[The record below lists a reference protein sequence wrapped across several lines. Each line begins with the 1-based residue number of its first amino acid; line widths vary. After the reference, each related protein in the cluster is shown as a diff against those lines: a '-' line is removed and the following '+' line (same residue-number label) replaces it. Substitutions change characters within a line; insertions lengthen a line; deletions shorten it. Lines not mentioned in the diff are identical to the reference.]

1 MTPKGPFLTHIGIK
15 EIPHRENQEDAGY
28 LSEVLKALLR
38 EVGIKPGK
46 VRLTVSGSGVN
57 ISRIIVPS
65 MPKAELKEAVRW
77 EIKRHLPFPI
87 ETAQIDFHILG
98 EVFEDKI
105 KKLDLMVVAC
115 PNHLIDQTLFIARG
129 AGLQPVHLD
138 VGPFALWNAFLAWGQ
153 VKEEE
158 EVALIDLGADKTG
171 IHFFKGENF
180 QFYREVTPA
189 GADITRA
196 IMEGI
201 GPGEKSDLL
210 YQKAERIKPEVEVP
224 SEGPYD
230 KMADDL
236 RQVLG
241 RSVSG
246 QAQDVLRQTQDESIN
261 LSKITFHV
269 RPVFERMAAEI
280 HRSLD
285 YYRNEFNV
293 ERIDSVLLTGGGAHL
308 KNFSS
313 YLGNELRLPVT
324 NFNPLREML
333 FDSKKIDVELLD
345 QMGSQFTIAA
355 GISLPQPK
363 RIEFLPAKEPFLSK
377 ARILKSIPILA
388 PLITFIAFL
397 LIVWNISGK
406 VATLKKER
414 DIKVKKVGNI
424 ETLQA
429 KLTLSKEEEKKLK
442 EERSLFPS
450 SVTVPVLYVKIMKE
464 ISHIAPE
471 NVTLTLISAK
481 AKKNPLKR
489 EVQTSTSQGE
499 ESQWDQGVELQIT
512 GIAFGSDIRCLTAL
526 AQIIE
531 GLEKSSSF
539 ENVKLMSAEENKL
552 YNRQAAEFEIVC
564 DIVPN
569 HSSATKMNLEE
580 LEREGP

>member
-1 MTPKGPFLTHIGIK
+1 
-15 EIPHRENQEDAGY
+15 
-28 LSEVLKALLR
+28 
-38 EVGIKPGK
+38 
-46 VRLTVSGSGVN
+46 
-57 ISRIIVPS
+57 
-65 MPKAELKEAVRW
+65 
-77 EIKRHLPFPI
+77 
-87 ETAQIDFHILG
+87 
-98 EVFEDKI
+98 
-105 KKLDLMVVAC
+105 
-115 PNHLIDQTLFIARG
+115 
-129 AGLQPVHLD
+129 
-138 VGPFALWNAFLAWGQ
+138 
-153 VKEEE
+153 
-158 EVALIDLGADKTG
+158 
-171 IHFFKGENF
+171 
-180 QFYREVTPA
+180 
-189 GADITRA
+189 
-196 IMEGI
+196 
-201 GPGEKSDLL
+201 
-210 YQKAERIKPEVEVP
+210 
-224 SEGPYD
+224 
-230 KMADDL
+230 
-236 RQVLG
+236 
-241 RSVSG
+241 
-246 QAQDVLRQTQDESIN
+246 
-261 LSKITFHV
+261 
-269 RPVFERMAAEI
+269 MAAEI

-512 GIAFGSDIRCLTAL
+512 GIAFGSDVRCLTAL

-531 GLEKSSSF
+531 GLEKSPSF
-539 ENVKLMSAEENKL
+539 ENVKLMSAKENKL
-552 YNRQAAEFEIVC
+552 YNRQAADFEIVC

-569 HSSATKMNLEE
+569 HSSITKMDLEE
-580 LEREGP
+580 LRREGP